1 MASTAHHAP
10 SARAWVLA
18 NAKAM
23 HAAAA
28 STITRMASPV
38 DHDAVAS
45 STISNATAAEQPA
58 LRLRP
63 RRRRYRRSVGPVIVM
78 GRHSR
83 EKRRAQCARRWAFE
97 ERPACRPPL
106 AGFGTATAGGA
117 ASTAGWTR
125 AAGLGGTMGSEAA
138 DEACV
143 TAPVATE
150 PDGAM
155 WAFSAMRP
163 ATIRPPI
170 TTKYFRI
177 SITSPW
183 ARKDRR
189 TPLVAAAAGLVHFRS
204 GRAPG
209 CVAVRLRGGWRRGNG
224 FEPPSRAVH
233 ARALPIELPC
243 RRSDSYPLRP
253 RRSVQN
259 CTPARAATP
268 GRRLRDATPEAAE
281 TGS

>member
-1 MASTAHHAP
+1 MRPTLGV
-10 SARAWVLA
+10 RG
-18 NAKAM
+18 
-23 HAAAA
+23 AAG
-28 STITRMASPV
+28 MP
-38 DHDAVAS
+38 
-45 STISNATAAEQPA
+45 PA
-58 LRLRP
+58 LGRLRHRY
-63 RRRRYRRSVGPVIVM
+63 RRRRGLDGRLRR
-78 GRHSR
+78 
-83 EKRRAQCARRWAFE
+83 
-97 ERPACRPPL
+97 
-106 AGFGTATAGGA
+106 
-117 ASTAGWTR
+117 R

-204 GRAPG
+204 GRALG

-243 RRSDSYPLRP
+243 RRSDSYPPRP

-259 CTPARAATP
+259 CSPASAAFWP
-268 GRRLRDATPEAAE
+268 APSEMRCPKPAE
-281 TGS
+281 TGW